1 MAEPLKHP
9 EPSLYDRDFYAWTQD
24 QAAKLRARGMSDNE
38 GAIDW
43 ENAAEEI
50 ESLGRSEKRALES
63 RLAVLLLHLLKWRRQ
78 PAHRSGSW
86 KGSIAE
92 QRRRLGRLLTE
103 NPSLHAHPGEVLASA
118 YATALT
124 DAVAQTGLDRRS
136 FPATCPFTIEETL
149 DLDFHPEAD

>member
-1 MAEPLKHP
+1 MAEPLKKP
-9 EPSLYDRDFYAWTQD
+9 APSLYDRDFYAWTQD
-24 QAAKLRARGMSDNE
+24 QAAKLRARGMADNE
-38 GAIDW
+38 GVIDW

-63 RLAVLLLHLLKWRRQ
+63 RLAALLLHLLKWRCQ

-92 QRRRLGRLLTE
+92 QRRRLARLLAE
-103 NPSLHAHPGEVLASA
+103 NPSLHTHPGEVLASA
-118 YATALT
+118 YATALA

-136 FPATCPFTIEETL
+136 FPATCPFTIEEAL
-149 DLDFHPEAD
+149 DLDFYPEAD